1 MSNLK
6 NSIEKKEDSLRQ
18 VDNSEEE
25 RKDEMKDESK
35 EDLEAVVS
43 LFNLLFNLPED
54 PFLVSGIQAFG
65 PGKSLQ
71 INFSYI
77 TVFGIN
83 HPYIYRK

>member
-43 LFNLLFNLPED
+43 LFILLFNLPED